1 MRTIIALA
9 SAALLIGCAHDG
21 ATMTTGG
28 AAPPKLAGTSW
39 TIASINGAAPTAERK
54 AEVRFSE
61 DRISGNAGCNSF
73 GAGYAISGD
82 VMTATQVISTKMACV
97 GAGMDQEN
105 AFFKILG
112 QPMTMTWQ
120 HDGSMTLSDDAG
132 TATLA
137 PEK

>member
-9 SAALLIGCAHDG
+9 GATLLAGCAHEG
-21 ATMTTGG
+21 AGMDAGN
-28 AAPPKLAGTSW
+28 AAPPELAGTSW
-39 TIASINGAAPTAERK
+39 TIATINGQPTAAQRK

-73 GAGYAISGD
+73 GGGYHLSGG
-82 VMTATQVISTKMACV
+82 VMTASQVISTKMACV
-97 GAGMDQEN
+97 GPGMDQEN
-105 AFFKILG
+105 AFFAILG
-112 QPMTMTWQ
+112 QPMTVTWQ
-120 HDGSMTLSDDAG
+120 DDGSVTLSDDAG